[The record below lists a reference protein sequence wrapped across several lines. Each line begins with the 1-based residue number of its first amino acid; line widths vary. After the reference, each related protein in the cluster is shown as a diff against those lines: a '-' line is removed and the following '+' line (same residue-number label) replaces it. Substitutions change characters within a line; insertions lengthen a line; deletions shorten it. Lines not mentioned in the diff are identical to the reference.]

1 MILKIVRDFRFPG
14 DCVASV
20 NLRESA
26 EALTHGMAPALFGGF
41 IEARAAQEL
50 AVAREAHVVGQEFA
64 VCVAFVRHGAEL
76 HELEDFFIFTGA
88 GLRKEGVALHLH
100 GANEREHN
108 KQRAQAHDGSKCT
121 EEIQDA
127 FEEVL
132 VHTPKKN

>member
-1 MILKIVRDFRFPG
+1 MVHIIAEPQPHARSAMTTGMECF
-14 DCVASV
+14 
-20 NLRESA
+20 ES
-26 EALTHGMAPALFGGF
+26 
-41 IEARAAQEL
+41 R
-50 AVAREAHVVGQEFA
+50 R
-64 VCVAFVRHGAEL
+64 
-76 HELEDFFIFTGA
+76 

-100 GANEREHN
+100 GADEREHN